1 LRRSKNRWIDTLRE
15 ILPIHFRSGPAV
27 PCILSNMNAKSGE
40 MDVLFGWGGETGS
53 VHIECIPNADPDFWG
68 CWSSVAEGF
77 PVCTALVEYP
87 ALGYRSMFGWV
98 QLVRSTDNDS
108 AGEHFEVD
116 PLALFGD
123 APSPYCWYGQRPVL
137 FDAPSRTTRRPLEW
151 VAHSFLATTP
161 LREVAA
167 WKPRRVVPLVGFSW
181 GFRDSGSS
189 VELHE
194 TALLSSDDWQ
204 SHLDALR
211 ATYPAWVFSEAKG
224 GQLGFSV
231 PNGMGR

>member
-1 LRRSKNRWIDTLRE
+1 
-15 ILPIHFRSGPAV
+15 
-27 PCILSNMNAKSGE
+27 M
-40 MDVLFGWGGETGS
+40 
-53 VHIECIPNADPDFWG
+53 HIECIPNADPDFWG

-116 PLALFGD
+116 PHALFGD
-123 APSPYCWYGQRPVL
+123 AALTLLLGTDS
-137 FDAPSRTTRRPLEW
+137 APSSSTLLPAQPDGRWSGSRT
-151 VAHSFLATTP
+151 AFSATTP
-161 LREVAA
+161 LREVAG
-167 WKPRRVVPLVGFSW
+167 RGSRDESSPLVGFSW

>member
-1 LRRSKNRWIDTLRE
+1 
-15 ILPIHFRSGPAV
+15 
-27 PCILSNMNAKSGE
+27 
-40 MDVLFGWGGETGS
+40 
-53 VHIECIPNADPDFWG
+53 
-68 CWSSVAEGF
+68 
-77 PVCTALVEYP
+77 
-87 ALGYRSMFGWV
+87 
-98 QLVRSTDNDS
+98 
-108 AGEHFEVD
+108 
-116 PLALFGD
+116 
-123 APSPYCWYGQRPVL
+123 
-137 FDAPSRTTRRPLEW
+137 
-151 VAHSFLATTP
+151 LATTP

-231 PNGMGR
+231 PNGMGG